1 MTKAVSAKLML
12 RNFICP
18 SMTWPDL
25 ITGPVALNAAI
36 IAEHDEVELP
46 RTVILRADSIGEG
59 GTTWLS
65 QSLPSTTKRPLG
77 PGE

>member
-46 RTVILRADSIGEG
+46 RTVILRAELHRGRRHNMAQPIIAEHDEKA
-59 GTTWLS
+59 
-65 QSLPSTTKRPLG
+65 PRAR
-77 PGE
+77 

>member
-36 IAEHDEVELP
+36 IAEHDEVEC
-46 RTVILRADSIGEG
+46 RA
-59 GTTWLS
+59 
-65 QSLPSTTKRPLG
+65 P
-77 PGE
+77 